1 MPLRER
7 ASRNSTVYPLRVEKD
22 YSEALMRSTLRIG
35 VAAVCCAVAIGTA
48 QSRGHAQSDHSAIR
62 VTLLGTAP
70 GPPVRVGRA
79 GISTLVEAAGER
91 FLFDVGYGSLG
102 RLVESGL
109 PMDGVSKLFLTH
121 LHSDHVVDLPALML
135 LPWSAPSER
144 NVPLE
149 VWGPQGTRDLVRHLQ
164 QAFTY
169 DIHIRRDVDERAS
182 PKGIEVTGRDVREGT
197 VYDQGGVK
205 ITAFLVDHGPV
216 KPAFGYRVDHAGHS
230 VAISGDT
237 RPSDNLVN
245 FSKGVDVLI
254 HEAIDE
260 VSLKQFAPSQRLF
273 EAIVGHHTTPEQAA
287 NIFRRVSPRL
297 ALFSHA
303 DGGAAVVERARQTYR
318 GRVEFGEDLMV
329 IEIGD
334 EVVVRRRG
342 ANAPR

>member
-1 MPLRER
+1 
-7 ASRNSTVYPLRVEKD
+7 
-22 YSEALMRSTLRIG
+22 MRSTLRIPL
-35 VAAVCCAVAIGTA
+35 AIVCCVIAIGTA
-48 QSRGHAQSDHSAIR
+48 QSRGQAQSGVRQPPIK

-91 FLFDVGYGSLG
+91 FLFDAGYGSLA

-109 PMDGVSKLFLTH
+109 PMDAVSKLFLTH
-121 LHSDHVVDLPALML
+121 LHSDHLVDLPALML
-135 LPWSAPSER
+135 LPWAAPSAR
-144 NVPLE
+144 DVPLE
-149 VWGPQGTRDLVRHLQ
+149 VWGPDGTRDMVRHLE

-182 PKGIEVTGRDVREGT
+182 AKGIEVIGRDVREGT

-216 KPAFGYRVDHAGHS
+216 KPAFGYRVDHAGRS

-254 HEAIDE
+254 HEAVDE
-260 VSLKQFAPSQRLF
+260 VSLKKLVPSQRLF

-287 NIFRRVSPRL
+287 DIFRRVSPRL

-303 DGGAAVVERARQTYR
+303 EGGAAVVERTRRTYP

-342 ANAPR
+342 ANALR

>member
-1 MPLRER
+1 
-7 ASRNSTVYPLRVEKD
+7 
-22 YSEALMRSTLRIG
+22 MRSTLRIPL
-35 VAAVCCAVAIGTA
+35 VIVCGAIAIGTA
-48 QSRGHAQSDHSAIR
+48 QSRGHAQAGVSQPPIK

-79 GISTLVEAAGER
+79 GISTLVEAGGAR
-91 FLFDVGYGSLG
+91 FLFDAGYGSLA

-109 PMDGVSKLFLTH
+109 PMDAVTKLFLTH
-121 LHSDHVVDLPALML
+121 LHSDHLVDLPVLML
-135 LPWSAPSER
+135 LPWAAPSAR
-144 NVPLE
+144 DVPLE
-149 VWGPQGTRDLVRHLQ
+149 VWGPDGTRDMVRHLE

-169 DIHIRRDVDERAS
+169 DIHFRRDVDERAS
-182 PKGIEVTGRDVREGT
+182 AKGIEVIGRDVREGT

-216 KPAFGYRVDHAGHS
+216 TPAFGYRVDHAGRS

-237 RPSDNLVN
+237 RPSDNLVK

-254 HEAIDE
+254 HEALDE
-260 VSLKQFAPSQRLF
+260 VGLKTRVPSQRLF
-273 EAIVGHHTTPEQAA
+273 EAIVAHHTTPEQAA
-287 NIFRRVSPRL
+287 DIFRRVSPRL

-303 DGGAAVVERARQTYR
+303 DGGAAVVERTQRTYP

-334 EVVVRRRG
+334 EVVVRRRE

>member
-1 MPLRER
+1 MGDLH
-7 ASRNSTVYPLRVEKD
+7 
-22 YSEALMRSTLRIG
+22 YSKALMRIPLAI
-35 VAAVCCAVAIGTA
+35 VCCVIAIGTA
-48 QSRGHAQSDHSAIR
+48 QSRGQAQSGVRQPAIK

-91 FLFDVGYGSLG
+91 FLFDAGYGFLA

-109 PMDGVSKLFLTH
+109 PMDAVSKLFLTH
-121 LHSDHVVDLPALML
+121 LHSDHLVDLPALML
-135 LPWSAPSER
+135 LPWAAPSAR
-144 NVPLE
+144 DVPLE
-149 VWGPQGTRDLVRHLQ
+149 VWGPDGTRDMVRHLE
-164 QAFTY
+164 QAFTD
-169 DIHIRRDVDERAS
+169 DIHLRRDVDERAS
-182 PKGIEVTGRDVREGT
+182 AKGIEVIGRDVREGT
-197 VYDQGGVK
+197 VYDQGGVT

-216 KPAFGYRVDHAGHS
+216 KPAFGYRVDHAGRS

-237 RPSDNLVN
+237 RPSDNLVK

-254 HEAIDE
+254 HEAVDE
-260 VSLKQFAPSQRLF
+260 VSLKKLAPSQRLF

-287 NIFRRVSPRL
+287 DIFRRVSPRL

-303 DGGAAVVERARQTYR
+303 EGGTAMVERTRRTYP

-342 ANAPR
+342 ANVLR

>member
-1 MPLRER
+1 
-7 ASRNSTVYPLRVEKD
+7 
-22 YSEALMRSTLRIG
+22 MRSTLRIPL
-35 VAAVCCAVAIGTA
+35 AIVCCVIAIGTV
-48 QSRGHAQSDHSAIR
+48 QSRGQAQSGVRQPPIT

-91 FLFDVGYGSLG
+91 FLFDAGYGFLA

-109 PMDGVSKLFLTH
+109 PMDAVSKLFLTH
-121 LHSDHVVDLPALML
+121 LHSDHLVDLPALML
-135 LPWSAPSER
+135 LPWAAPSAR
-144 NVPLE
+144 DVPLE
-149 VWGPQGTRDLVRHLQ
+149 IWGPDGTRNMVRHLE

-169 DIHIRRDVDERAS
+169 DIHVRRDIDERAS
-182 PKGIEVTGRDVREGT
+182 AKGIEVIGRDVREGT

-216 KPAFGYRVDHAGHS
+216 KPAFGYRVDHAGRS

-254 HEAIDE
+254 HEAVDE
-260 VSLKQFAPSQRLF
+260 VSLKKLVPSQRLF

-287 NIFRRVSPRL
+287 DIFRRVSPRL

-303 DGGAAVVERARQTYR
+303 EGGVAVVERTRRTYP

-342 ANAPR
+342 ANALR

>member
-1 MPLRER
+1 M
-7 ASRNSTVYPLRVEKD
+7 V
-22 YSEALMRSTLRIG
+22 RSTFRIPLAI
-35 VAAVCCAVAIGTA
+35 VACVFAIGTA
-48 QSRGHAQSDHSAIR
+48 QSRGHAQSGVHQPAIT

-79 GISTLVEAAGER
+79 GISTLVEAAGEH
-91 FLFDVGYGSLG
+91 FLFDAGYGFLA

-109 PMDGVSKLFLTH
+109 PMDAVSKLFLTH
-121 LHSDHVVDLPALML
+121 LHSDHLVDLPALML
-135 LPWSAPSER
+135 LPWAGPSAR
-144 NVPLE
+144 DVPLE
-149 VWGPQGTRDLVRHLQ
+149 VWGPDGTRDMVRHLE

-182 PKGIEVTGRDVREGT
+182 AKGIEVIARDVREGR

-216 KPAFGYRVDHAGHS
+216 KPAFGYRVDHAGRS

-254 HEAIDE
+254 HEAVDE
-260 VSLKQFAPSQRLF
+260 VSLKKLAPSQRLF

-287 NIFRRVSPRL
+287 DIFRRVSPRL
-297 ALFSHA
+297 AVFSHA
-303 DGGAAVVERARQTYR
+303 EGGAAVVERTRRTYP

-334 EVVVRRRG
+334 EVVVHRRG
-342 ANAPR
+342 ANALR

>member
-1 MPLRER
+1 
-7 ASRNSTVYPLRVEKD
+7 
-22 YSEALMRSTLRIG
+22 MRSRLQ
-35 VAAVCCAVAIGTA
+35 CPLAILGCVIAMGTTPSHGRT
-48 QSRGHAQSDHSAIR
+48 QSSVGAPPIK

-91 FLFDVGYGSLG
+91 FLFDAGYGFLG

-109 PMDGVSKLFLTH
+109 PMDAVSKVFLTH
-121 LHSDHVVDLPALML
+121 LHSDHVADLPALLL
-135 LPWSAPSER
+135 LPWAAPSAR
-144 NVPLE
+144 DVPLE
-149 VWGPQGTRDLVRHLQ
+149 VWGPDGTRDMVRHLE
-164 QAFTY
+164 QAFAF
-169 DIHIRRDVDERAS
+169 DIHMRRDVDERAS
-182 PKGIEVTGRDVREGT
+182 AKGIEVIGRDVREGT

-216 KPAFGYRVDHAGHS
+216 KPGFGYRVDHAGHS

-237 RPSDNLVN
+237 RPNDNLVK

-254 HEAIDE
+254 HEVVDE
-260 VSLKQFAPSQRLF
+260 VSLKKLVPSQRLF
-273 EAIVGHHTTPEQAA
+273 EAIVAHHTTPEQAA
-287 NIFRRVSPRL
+287 DIFRRVSPRL

-303 DGGAAVVERARQTYR
+303 EGGSAVVERTRRTYP

-329 IEIGD
+329 IDIGD

-342 ANAPR
+342 ANPLR

>member
-1 MPLRER
+1 
-7 ASRNSTVYPLRVEKD
+7 
-22 YSEALMRSTLRIG
+22 MRSMLWVPLAI
-35 VAAVCCAVAIGTA
+35 VCCVIAIGTG
-48 QSRGHAQSDHSAIR
+48 QSRAQAQPGVRQPPIK

-91 FLFDVGYGSLG
+91 FLFDAGYGSLA

-109 PMDGVSKLFLTH
+109 PMDAVSKLFLTH
-121 LHSDHVVDLPALML
+121 LHSDHLVDLPAFML
-135 LPWSAPSER
+135 LPWAAPSAR
-144 NVPLE
+144 DVPLE
-149 VWGPQGTRDLVRHLQ
+149 VWGPEGTRDMVRHLE

-169 DIHIRRDVDERAS
+169 DIHVRRDVDERAS
-182 PKGIEVTGRDVREGT
+182 AKGIEVFGRDVREGK

-216 KPAFGYRVDHAGHS
+216 KPALGYRVEHAGRS
-230 VAISGDT
+230 IAISGDT

-254 HEAIDE
+254 HEAVDE
-260 VSLKQFAPSQRLF
+260 VSLKKLVPSQRLF

-287 NIFRRVSPRL
+287 DIFRRVSPRL

-303 DGGAAVVERARQTYR
+303 EGGAAVVERTRRTYP

-334 EVVVRRRG
+334 EVVVHRRG
-342 ANAPR
+342 TNAPR